1 MKSNIRRSS
10 NWREQARA
18 RIEKVIQLYL
28 EAHPERPVNFRAL
41 KQEISRA
48 YPFGARKYHPY
59 RVWCSEVKKCLEY
72 YDFIQFDPKK
82 PAKLKTFS
90 PLRGKSKSSPPP
102 PPGQLN
108 LFDHEN
114 NTENS

>member
-10 NWREQARA
+10 NWREKARE
-18 RIEKVIQLYL
+18 RIEKVIELYL
-28 EAHPERPVNFRAL
+28 KAHPERPVNLREL
-41 KQEISRA
+41 KREISRA
-48 YPFGARKYHPY
+48 YPFKARKYHPY
-59 RVWCSEVKKCLEY
+59 KVWCSEVRNCLEY
-72 YDFIQFDPKK
+72 YNFIQFDPSQ

-90 PLRGKSKSSPPP
+90 SLRGKPKSSPPP
-102 PPGQLN
+102 PPGQLS